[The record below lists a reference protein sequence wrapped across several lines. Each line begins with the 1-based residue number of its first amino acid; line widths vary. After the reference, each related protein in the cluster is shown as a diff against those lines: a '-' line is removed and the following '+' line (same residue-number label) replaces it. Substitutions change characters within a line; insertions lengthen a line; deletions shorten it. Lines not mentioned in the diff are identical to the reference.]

1 MHEISMTIGGEPVM
15 SAASFGVENPATG
28 EIIAMAAE
36 CSSEHLDRAMRC
48 AEEAMGAWMADAH
61 ARREALKAL
70 ADALEASFEELA
82 SLITDEQ
89 GKPLAEARSEVR
101 ESISELRYFA
111 DLEVPAEVVGDGSSA
126 AVRITHRPVGP
137 VAAITP
143 WNFPLGT
150 AITKIAPS
158 LAAGCTMVLKPS
170 PFTPLACLRF
180 GELAR
185 TILPPGVL
193 NIISGSDQVGAW
205 MSEHPIPRMV
215 SFTGSVATGKRIAA
229 AAAPDLKRVV
239 LELGGNDPAVVLDD
253 ADVDQVADRLFAN
266 AFSNCGQVCTAIK
279 RVYVPERLHGHYTA
293 ALADRARAARVGDG
307 RKDDTD
313 IGPLCNGPQ
322 LKRITDLVADAIH
335 RGARV
340 AAGGKAIDGPGHFF
354 EPTVLTSVDESV
366 RIVGEEQFGP
376 AIPVMAYSDVNQA
389 IRHANDTRFGLGAS
403 IWTKDPERGAKL
415 ATTVES
421 GTVWVNT
428 HQDAVPGQPFGGM
441 KWSGSGVE
449 GGLQGLIGYTD
460 LQVVYVR
467 HGS

>member
-1 MHEISMTIGGEPVM
+1 MSEMSMTIGGEPVR
-15 SAASFGVENPATG
+15 SAASFPVEDPATG
-28 EIIAMAAE
+28 EIIAEVAE
-36 CSSEHLDRAMRC
+36 CSKEQLDQAMRC
-48 AEEAMGAWMADAH
+48 AEQAMGAWMADAA
-61 ARREALKAL
+61 ARRAALKAL
-70 ADALEASFEELA
+70 ADAVTASSDELA
-82 SLITDEQ
+82 ALITDEQ
-89 GKPLAEARSEVR
+89 GKPLAEARGEVR
-101 ESISELRYFA
+101 EAASELRYFA
-111 DLEVPAEVVGDGSSA
+111 DLEVPAELISQGSGSPS
-126 AVRITHRPVGP
+126 VRLMHRPVGP

-150 AITKIAPS
+150 AVTKIAPS

-170 PFTPLACLRF
+170 PYTPLACLRF
-180 GELAR
+180 GELTRAV
-185 TILPPGVL
+185 LPPGVL
-193 NIISGSDQVGAW
+193 NVISGSDQAGAW

-229 AAAPDLKRVV
+229 AVAPDLKRVV

-253 ADVDQVADRLFAN
+253 ADLDQAADGLFAS

-279 RVYVPERLHGHYTA
+279 RIYVPARLHADYTA
-293 ALADRARAARVGDG
+293 ALADRARAAKVGDG
-307 RKDDTD
+307 RKADTE

-322 LKRITDLVADAIH
+322 RNRVSELVTDAIQ

-354 EPTVLTSVDESV
+354 EPTVLSSVDDDV

-376 AIPVMAYSDVNQA
+376 AVPVLAYSDVDEV
-389 IRHANDTRFGLGAS
+389 IRRANNTRFGLGAS
-403 IWTKDPERGAKL
+403 IWTSDPERGATL
-415 ATTVES
+415 ATAIES

-428 HQDAVPGQPFGGM
+428 HQDAVAGQPFGGM
-441 KWSGSGVE
+441 KWSGTGVE

-467 HGS
+467 